1 MTEISKEYGT
11 ALFMVACEENNQKEY
26 AQALEIIQDA
36 FFENPQYQELLA
48 SPSVPLNDRISVIDK
63 VFGDRIPQNVVS
75 YLKLLC
81 EKGRM
86 PYFGESVQAYKELY
100 DASMRL
106 SNAKI
111 TSAVELTE
119 EEKQKIIA
127 KLESM
132 LKVKVQAEYFVDGS
146 LLGGFI
152 VETDGKILD
161 GSLRHR
167 LNEIKGVINT

>member
-11 ALFMVACEENNQKEY
+11 ALFMVACEENKQKSY
-26 AQALEIIQDA
+26 AEALEAIQEA
-36 FFENPQYQELLA
+36 FLENPQYQELLA
-48 SPSVPLNDRISVIDK
+48 SPSIPLNERLSVIDT
-63 VFGDRIPQNVVS
+63 VFADSVPEHILS

-81 EKGRM
+81 EKGRIS
-86 PYFGESVQAYKELY
+86 YFMESVQAYKELF
-100 DASMRL
+100 DASQRV

-119 EEKQKIIA
+119 DEKQKIIT
-127 KLESM
+127 KLEIL
-132 LKVKVQAEYFVDGS
+132 LKGKVQAEYFVDGD

-161 GSLRHR
+161 GSLRRR
-167 LNEIKGVINT
+167 LHEIKGVINT

>member
-11 ALFMVACEENNQKEY
+11 ALFMLACEENEQERY
-26 AQALEIIQDA
+26 AKALESIENA
-36 FFENPQYQELLA
+36 FLENPQYQELLA
-48 SPSVPLNDRISVIDK
+48 SPSVSLNERLCVIDT
-63 VFGDRIPQNVVS
+63 VFADSIPEHILS

-81 EKGRM
+81 EKGRI
-86 PYFGESVQAYKELY
+86 PYFIESVQAYKELF
-100 DASMRL
+100 DASKHI

-119 EEKQKIIA
+119 NEKQKIIA

-132 LKVKVQAEYFVDGS
+132 EKGKVQAEYFVDAD

-152 VETDGKILD
+152 VEIDGKILD
-161 GSLRHR
+161 GSLRRR
-167 LNEIKGVINT
+167 LHEIKGVINS